1 MTSQSLSIGLL
12 GLVIAACGLAIA
24 WSISRR
30 FRKGLGLK
38 KEESKKKEDVD
49 FIIDA
54 FHGVTKQLKEKEHE
68 LERLRASAEQRAE
81 NVESYNENI
90 LQCVTSGVMTFD
102 RNNRVI
108 TLNRA
113 AREMLGIS
121 HEQAVNRACGDIF
134 GSNDICRSVGE
145 AIGGSAA
152 SLRRETALERPDG
165 RMWLGYNTAVLTDR
179 QGSSLGVILSFS
191 DLTEV
196 KRLQEQ
202 VELRER
208 LIALGEMSAGIAHE
222 LRNPMA
228 VIAGYLALV
237 AKKSA
242 APEHK
247 IIKDVVAEING
258 MNRIIDDLLT
268 FARPASL
275 NRVRINIREL
285 IEGCVAHVL
294 QAKGGDSRTRT
305 MLDIPELEVSFDEVL
320 MRQALTNLVQN
331 AVEAMPEGGTLT
343 IRGMSTSR
351 EFALT
356 IADTGAGIAADKLK
370 KIFLPF
376 FTTKDTGVGLGLALV
391 HKIVLSHGGRIEVQ
405 STEGRGTT
413 FTVILPTAVN

>member
-1 MTSQSLSIGLL
+1 MTSSSLSIALL
-12 GLVIAACGLAIA
+12 GLVIAASGLAIA
-24 WSISRR
+24 WRMSRR
-30 FRKGLGLK
+30 FRQNLGIEK
-38 KEESKKKEDVD
+38 KERGKKEDVG
-49 FIIDA
+49 FVIDA
-54 FHGVTKQLKEKEHE
+54 FHSVTKELKEKEQE
-68 LERLRASAEQRAE
+68 LERLRASAVQRAE

-102 RNNRVI
+102 RNGRVM

-113 AREMLGIS
+113 AEEMLGTT
-121 HEQAVNRACGDIF
+121 HEQAVSRLCSDIF
-134 GSNDICRSVGE
+134 GCGDICRSVGE
-145 AIGGSAA
+145 TTGRTSTL
-152 SLRRETALERPDG
+152 SRLETTLERPEG
-165 RMWLGYNTAVLTDR
+165 RMWLGYNTALLTDR
-179 QGSSLGVILSFS
+179 KGSSLGVILSFS

-208 LIALGEMSAGIAHE
+208 LTALGEMSAGIAHE

-228 VIAGYLALV
+228 VMAGYLALV
-237 AKKSA
+237 SKKSA
-242 APEHK
+242 APEQK
-247 IIKDVVAEING
+247 IIRDVVAEING

-285 IEGCVAHVL
+285 LEGCVASVL
-294 QAKGGDSRTRT
+294 QVKGNDARFITV
-305 MLDIPELEVSFDEVL
+305 LDLPELEVSLDEVL

-351 EFALT
+351 ELSLT
-356 IADTGAGIAADKLK
+356 IADTGTGIPRDTLK

-391 HKIVLSHGGRIEVQ
+391 HKIVLSHGGRIDVE
-405 STEGRGTT
+405 SIEGKGTT
-413 FTVILPTAVN
+413 FTVILPKAGN